1 MRSACWIVLACVSLL
16 FSCGE
21 QVRFEQPQ
29 PKGIPDLERVPAR
42 YHGSFYSA
50 DDSSNLEVTAGSVVA
65 YRMIQLRVARN
76 TADESVR
83 ISGDTII
90 DDASGHRVLARP
102 VGDSLEFTWPLWT
115 DTLLAPGPGF
125 HLRRYRGHFF
135 LNALA
140 PDGTWSVR
148 VIEPRST
155 RELAI
160 EELQAPEDI
169 DMLRDITPVREV
181 RKDSLADP
189 EYLVDPARKELRTLM
204 QRGFTTRAVYRRI
217 RR

>member
-1 MRSACWIVLACVSLL
+1 M
-16 FSCGE
+16 
-21 QVRFEQPQ
+21 
-29 PKGIPDLERVPAR
+29 
-42 YHGSFYSA
+42 
-50 DDSSNLEVTAGSVVA
+50 VA

-76 TADESVR
+76 TTDESVR